1 MADINVER
9 KGASI
14 WPWILG
20 LLVAALLIWALA
32 GLFGDDEEEV
42 ETTDPAVEVGAL
54 LLAPAGMNAEG
65 APTTGAPWKLT
76 GQPTA

>member
-32 GLFGDDEEEV
+32 GLFGDDEEV
-42 ETTDPAVEVGAL
+42 ETVDPAAEVGMTPP
-54 LLAPAGMNAEG
+54 APAGLYAEG
-65 APTTGAPWKLT
+65 APETGAPSDVSNR
-76 GQPTA
+76 QAP

>member
-32 GLFGDDEEEV
+32 GLFGDDEEV
-42 ETTDPAVEVGAL
+42 EPVDPAAEAGAL
-54 LLAPAGMNAEG
+54 LPAPAGMHAEG
-65 APTTGAPWKLT
+65 APVLGAPRDFT
-76 GQPTA
+76 DRPTV

>member
-20 LLVAALLIWALA
+20 LLVAALLIWALV
-32 GLFGDDEEEV
+32 GLFGDDEEV
-42 ETTDPAVEVGAL
+42 ETADPAAEVGAAAP
-54 LLAPAGMNAEG
+54 APAGMTAEG
-65 APTTGAPWKLT
+65 APVLGAPRDDSDR
-76 GQPTA
+76 PAA